1 MAVVVL
7 LPSLLATEA
16 GGRNR
21 FEVEASSP
29 REALRELPIRSLL
42 FDEQSELRPLV
53 NVYVDGVDVRN
64 RGGLDETLSGGEE
77 IRVVAAIAGGLNHGG
92 TPGSPV
98 SPLLASGGLLRGASG
113 AGV

>member
-21 FEVEASSP
+21 FEVEASTTGG
-29 REALRELPIRSLL
+29 ALRELPIRGLL
-42 FDEQSELRPLV
+42 FDEQDELRPLV

-64 RGGLDETLSGGEE
+64 RGGLDEKLSDGAEV
-77 IRVVAAIAGGLNHGG
+77 RVVAAIAGG
-92 TPGSPV
+92 
-98 SPLLASGGLLRGASG
+98 
-113 AGV
+113 

>member
-21 FEVEASSP
+21 FEVEASTTGG
-29 REALRELPIRSLL
+29 ALRELPIRGLL
-42 FDEQSELRPLV
+42 FDEQDELRPLV

-64 RGGLDETLSGGEE
+64 RGGLDEKLNDGAE
-77 IRVVAAIAGGLNHGG
+77 IRVVAAIAGG
-92 TPGSPV
+92 
-98 SPLLASGGLLRGASG
+98 
-113 AGV
+113 